1 MFFKNLILY
10 RLEKPFSHSL
20 EELETALGQA
30 AFTPCGPADS
40 SRYGWSTPM
49 PGGQQF
55 VHSGSGYHLIA
66 TKKEER
72 ILPASVIREHAE
84 QRADEIEAS
93 TGARPRGKRL
103 KQLREEVT
111 EALTPRAFT
120 RSRYCYAWIAPQLN
134 TIAVDSATAARAD
147 ELINFLRQ
155 TLGSLPVSLPKP
167 KQPLPE
173 MFTRWL
179 ADTRSLPAEL
189 ILGDECELREPVE
202 QGGIVR
208 CRQQD
213 LEANEILNHVKTGKH
228 ASKLALNWKDR
239 LSFVLDDML
248 SIKRLR
254 FGEDILEAA
263 EATGEGDV
271 AMQFDSDFNLMSLEL
286 AAFIPYLLEHTCR
299 SANTQ

>member
-1 MFFKNLILY
+1 MFFNNLILY

-66 TKKEER
+66 AKKEER

-84 QRADEIEAS
+84 QRADEIEAN
-93 TGARPRGKRL
+93 TGTRPRGKRL

-120 RSRYCYAWIAPQLN
+120 RSRYCYAWISPQLN
-134 TIAVDSATAARAD
+134 TIAVDSATVSRAD
-147 ELINFLRQ
+147 ELVNFLRQ

-167 KQPLPE
+167 KQPLSE
-173 MFTRWL
+173 TFTRWL
-179 ADTRSLPAEL
+179 TDMRLLPAEF

-208 CRQQD
+208 CRQQN
-213 LEANEILNHVKTGKH
+213 LEADEVLNHIKTGKH
-228 ASKLALNWKDR
+228 ASKLALNWKGR

-263 EATGEGDV
+263 EASDEGDA

-286 AAFIPYLLEHTCR
+286 ATFIPYLLEHTCR
-299 SANTQ
+299 SVNTQ